1 MRDFSVTIFGVGKV
15 GSTIAFSCI
24 LKDVCESIDIIDT
37 DLVSLV
43 SQHSDLLQAKET
55 HNRRTKI
62 AMPIE
67 PRESDVY
74 VICAGERRGTNKCS
88 REVLYKENFT
98 VVKPILEQ
106 IKKVRKENSLVLMV
120 TNPSTELSKLALD
133 YVPLVFPCGNLIDN
147 ARLRL
152 CRVQGPHEKPDI
164 EQKCL
169 DVVNGKGY
177 TNFAIATEVLVR
189 INQWRSGLNCLYL

>member
-24 LKDVCESIDIIDT
+24 IKELCDSIDLIDT
-37 DLVSLV
+37 DYERLASE
-43 SQHSDLLQAKET
+43 HSDLVQAKET
-55 HNRRTKI
+55 YKKRI
-62 AMPIE
+62 SVALPIE

-74 VICAGERRGTNKCS
+74 VICAGNRRGNDKGS
-88 REVLYKENFT
+88 REVLYIKNRET
-98 VVKPILEQ
+98 VIRILEK

-120 TNPSTELSKLALD
+120 TNPSTQLSKDALD
-133 YVPLVFPCGNLIDN
+133 YVPLVIPCGNLIDN

-152 CRVQGPHEKPDI
+152 CKVQGSHEKPDI

-177 TNFAIATEVLVR
+177 TNYAITTEVLLR
-189 INQWRSGLNCLYL
+189 IIQWQRGLDCLYL

>member
-24 LKDVCESIDIIDT
+24 LRDACDSIDLIDT
-37 DLVSLV
+37 DLKGLV

-55 HNRRTKI
+55 HRRRI
-62 AMPIE
+62 RVALPIE

-74 VICAGERRGTNKCS
+74 VICAGNRRGTNKGT
-88 REVLYKENFT
+88 RNVLYKENFT
-98 VVKPILEQ
+98 DVKAILER

-133 YVPLVFPCGNLIDN
+133 YVPLVIPCGNMIDN

-169 DVVNGKGY
+169 EVVNGKGY
-177 TNFAIATEVLVR
+177 TNFAIATEVLLR
-189 INQWRSGLNCLYL
+189 IKQWRSGLDCLYL